1 MKHKMQI
8 MKENEI
14 SFYIRKSIFS
24 VYNELGPGL
33 LEKVYEK
40 VLVLELKNNG
50 LSVKTQ
56 VPIPITFKG
65 VFIDSSFIADII
77 VEDKVIIEIKSIPEI
92 INVHHKQLLTYLKLT
107 NLKLGILVN
116 FNTDYIDKSIIRKIN
131 GNI

>member
-1 MKHKMQI
+1 

-33 LEKVYEK
+33 LEKVYER
-40 VLVLELKNNG
+40 VLAYELENNG
-50 LSVKTQ
+50 LRVQTQ
-56 VPIPITFKG
+56 VSMNIKFKD

-77 VEDKVIIEIKSIPEI
+77 VEDKVIIEVKAVTEI
-92 INVHHKQLLTYLKLT
+92 SNIHHQQLLTYLKLT

-116 FNTDYIDKSIIRKIN
+116 FNTDYIDKSIFRKIN
-131 GNI
+131 GKLD